1 VITLKRAALAI
12 CLLGA
17 AGPAAAQQ
25 QPDTVATPAQRAL
38 ERLRSMGAV
47 SQPDTAVIAAD
58 TLDDARS
65 RAAVDIRRAA
75 AGQAAPGRIE
85 RDSVMTLLL
94 GVPAYVATEYQGDVV
109 RFDADSS
116 RLELRGSPQVA
127 REGSQLV
134 ADSLIVYDERIARAC
149 GYGDP
154 VLHAVGMTHPL
165 ASDTVCF
172 DVQRQVGY
180 ARGAQTSIAE
190 GATWNLR
197 GEVLVIHGDD
207 FFSHRAIFTDC
218 DLPWPH
224 QHYHFGAREVK
235 VVRDNVLVARDVTL
249 NFGDVPVF
257 WLPFMVQSLSQG
269 RRSGLLMPR
278 FGINDIARAGTRYSR
293 RIEDVGAYWAINDQL
308 GAELALDWFSDNWT
322 GLRGSFDYNFARQFL
337 RGGLTYRQFWKQE
350 GGREFTLASQNSWKL
365 NERTD
370 VSLTG
375 NYSTSTAFV
384 RQRTFDPR
392 ELNRSID
399 SYGSLRRRF
408 DWGSMSLG
416 ASRKQFLSDNTV
428 NLQLPNLSLNFTPI
442 TLFGALPGEESW
454 YSNSSWQGGF
464 DVRMDRVSVG
474 ELNANRQAQ
483 SRQNVASSARSGF
496 TVGRLSWG
504 QSFSFDEVRR
514 DERTFPGDTL
524 PSLAAFMEQTARWT
538 TSINFQQRLV
548 GTSTL
553 TPGLTLAGAMLR
565 GDRTDN
571 EMVSGPTRID
581 FNAALRTELFGF
593 WPGVGPFERLRHRLS
608 PNINYSY
615 SPAVRAD
622 SIQRGL
628 FGLSGSTEQNRVS
641 IGVSQ
646 TFEGRRR
653 AVVTEVDAAAADTA
667 ATDPTAPRRREQ
679 VAPITI
685 LSIATDAVV
694 YDFVRARERGGRLEG
709 VVTTEI
715 SNSIQSELLRGLQL
729 TFAHDLW
736 RSVAVTPPEIPG
748 EGGEGTENGADGGG
762 LPLPAPTPRREFAPH
777 LSRVNLSFSLSSDSW
792 LFRVLGLS
800 GRGAEPDTAAARGFD
815 DEDPMGAGSAV
826 DRTQSEFGMV
836 GTSRRMAPTFR
847 RGQVGSWN
855 ANFNYTLVRP
865 RESAF
870 GENQMMTGNF
880 AFQPTEHWSVRWS
893 TGFSF
898 TTSGFTDHILTLTR
912 TMHDW
917 DANFDFVKAQ
927 NGNFS
932 FQFRVNLRANPD
944 IKLDYT
950 QTDAPGVRREQS
962 RF

>member
-1 VITLKRAALAI
+1 VDHAL
-12 CLLGA
+12 
-17 AGPAAAQQ
+17 
-25 QPDTVATPAQRAL
+25 
-38 ERLRSMGAV
+38 
-47 SQPDTAVIAAD
+47 
-58 TLDDARS
+58 
-65 RAAVDIRRAA
+65 
-75 AGQAAPGRIE
+75 
-85 RDSVMTLLL
+85 
-94 GVPAYVATEYQGDVV
+94 
-109 RFDADSS
+109 
-116 RLELRGSPQVA
+116 
-127 REGSQLV
+127 
-134 ADSLIVYDERIARAC
+134 
-149 GYGDP
+149 
-154 VLHAVGMTHPL
+154 
-165 ASDTVCF
+165 
-172 DVQRQVGY
+172 
-180 ARGAQTSIAE
+180 
-190 GATWNLR
+190 
-197 GEVLVIHGDD
+197 
-207 FFSHRAIFTDC
+207 
-218 DLPWPH
+218 
-224 QHYHFGAREVK
+224 
-235 VVRDNVLVARDVTL
+235 
-249 NFGDVPVF
+249 
-257 WLPFMVQSLSQG
+257 
-269 RRSGLLMPR
+269 
-278 FGINDIARAGTRYSR
+278 
-293 RIEDVGAYWAINDQL
+293 
-308 GAELALDWFSDNWT
+308 
-322 GLRGSFDYNFARQFL
+322 
-337 RGGLTYRQFWKQE
+337 
-350 GGREFTLASQNSWKL
+350 
-365 NERTD
+365 
-370 VSLTG
+370 
-375 NYSTSTAFV
+375 
-384 RQRTFDPR
+384 
-392 ELNRSID
+392 
-399 SYGSLRRRF
+399 
-408 DWGSMSLG
+408 
-416 ASRKQFLSDNTV
+416 
-428 NLQLPNLSLNFTPI
+428 
-442 TLFGALPGEESW
+442 
-454 YSNSSWQGGF
+454 
-464 DVRMDRVSVG
+464 
-474 ELNANRQAQ
+474 
-483 SRQNVASSARSGF
+483 
-496 TVGRLSWG
+496 
-504 QSFSFDEVRR
+504 
-514 DERTFPGDTL
+514 
-524 PSLAAFMEQTARWT
+524 
-538 TSINFQQRLV
+538 NFQQRLV
-548 GTSTL
+548 GTSTF

-571 EMVSGPTRID
+571 ELVSGPTRID

-748 EGGEGTENGADGGG
+748 EGGEGIENGTDGGG
-762 LPLPAPTPRREFAPH
+762 LQLPAPTPRREFAPH